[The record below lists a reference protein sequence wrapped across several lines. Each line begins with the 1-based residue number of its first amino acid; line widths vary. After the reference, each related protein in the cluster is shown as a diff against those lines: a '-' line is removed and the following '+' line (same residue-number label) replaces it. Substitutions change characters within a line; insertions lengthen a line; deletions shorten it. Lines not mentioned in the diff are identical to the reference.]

1 MTRIGR
7 FAVAPLLVMLLA
19 ACATT
24 TGAPAYPVAPGQ
36 DDAGVRA
43 PIQGSG
49 QHTGSTG
56 DETADSLLAL
66 PAMDHRIGAD
76 DLLETIVLEAPEFSR
91 TVRVSERG
99 EISLPLVGIIPAGG
113 LTAREL
119 EVNIAERLRES
130 YMLDPQVTVEIKEIR
145 SHPIYVMGEVNRP
158 GAFPL
163 GGTQRITVLHAVT
176 LGQGLRPMA
185 AKSRTVIIRTTPRG
199 ERVKIPVDLGEVL
212 AGRASD
218 IALQS
223 NDIVFV
229 PTNAA
234 KSVASGVLT
243 TLLRIVTFRAVF

>member
-1 MTRIGR
+1 MVRMGR
-7 FAVAPLLVMLLA
+7 FALASFFGVLLT
-19 ACATT
+19 ACATASVA
-24 TGAPAYPVAPGQ
+24 TGPE
-36 DDAGVRA
+36 DAGIRVPA
-43 PIQGSG
+43 PGSG
-49 QHTGSTG
+49 QGFGSAG
-56 DETADSLLAL
+56 DAVADSILGL

-76 DLLETIVLEAPEFSR
+76 DLLEITVLEAPEFSR
-91 TVRVSERG
+91 PVRVSERG
-99 EISLPLVGIIPAGG
+99 EISLPLAGIIAAGG

-119 EVNIAERLRES
+119 ERTIADRLRER
-130 YMLDPQVTVEIKEIR
+130 YMLDPQVTVEVKEIR

-185 AKSRTVIIRTTPRG
+185 AKNRTVIIRTMRG
-199 ERVKIPVDLGEVL
+199 GDRVKIPVNLGEVL

-218 IALQS
+218 VTLQS

-234 KSVASGVLT
+234 RSVASGVFT
-243 TLLRIVTFRAVF
+243 AILRIVTFRAVF

>member
-1 MTRIGR
+1 MIRIGR
-7 FAVAPLLVMLLA
+7 FAIASLIAVLFT

-24 TGAPAYPVAPGQ
+24 TGGPEYPVASGPGS
-36 DDAGVRA
+36 AGIRV
-43 PIQGSG
+43 PSPGSS
-49 QHTGSTG
+49 QQTGSLG

-66 PAMDHRIGAD
+66 SAMDHRIGAD
-76 DLLETIVLEAPEFSR
+76 DLLEIIVLEAPEFSR

-99 EISLPLVGIIPAGG
+99 EIPLPLVGIIPAGG
-113 LTAREL
+113 HTAREL
-119 EVNIAERLRES
+119 EVTIAERLRTS
-130 YMLDPQVTVEIKEIR
+130 YMLDPQVTVEVKEIR

-163 GGTQRITVLHAVT
+163 GGTQRITVLHAVS

-185 AKSRTVIIRTTPRG
+185 AKGRTVIIRTTPAG
-199 ERVKIPVDLGEVL
+199 ERVKIPVDLGDVL